1 MINNVEENIYDLAI
15 EQFNKNNKVQ
25 LEIEFEER
33 ETIANGFLFDKLV
46 KFNYQKKNLLYY
58 VEIKYNINNAVIA
71 LLLQRKKNLKHP
83 ILLIT
88 RYVNNIKAEELKK
101 NGIQFLDTA
110 GNAYINYRTIY
121 IFVKGNKPPGIY
133 YKNKKHRAFET
144 AGLKIIFALLCKPDL
159 IKKPYRHIAEKTD
172 VALGTVGLVINDLI
186 GLGFLI
192 KMGNKGRQLLKKKKL
207 FDRWCVEYNEKLRP
221 KLLINKFTGPKDW
234 WIHKKLNPEYTQW
247 GGEVAANKL
256 INHIKPG
263 EIIIY
268 TNYKMY
274 KNLIIENRL
283 RKDTDGEITILEKF
297 WKLGENDEPMDVV
310 NPILIYADLINIEN
324 QRTIETARIIYEKYI
339 DRRIR
344 EN

>member
-1 MINNVEENIYDLAI
+1 MINNIEENIYDLAI
-15 EQFNKNNKVQ
+15 EQFNKNKKAR

-33 ETIANGFLFDKLV
+33 ETTANGFLFDKLV

-71 LLLQRKKNLKHP
+71 LLLQHKKNLKHP

-110 GNAYINYRTIY
+110 GNAYINYGPIY
-121 IFVKGNKPPGIY
+121 IFVKCNKPPEIY
-133 YKNKKHRAFET
+133 YKNKKQRAFEAT
-144 AGLKIIFALLCKPDL
+144 GLKVIFALLCNPDL
-159 IKKPYRHIAEKTD
+159 INKPYRYIAEKTD
-172 VALGTVGLVINDLI
+172 VALGTVGLVVNGLI
-186 GLGFLI
+186 DLGFI
-192 KMGNKGRQLLKKKKL
+192 MKMGKMGKQLLKKKEL
-207 FDRWCVEYNEKLRP
+207 FNRWCIEYNEKLRP
-221 KLLINKFTGPKDW
+221 KILINKFAGPENW
-234 WIHKKLNPEYTQW
+234 WINKELNPEYTQW

-256 INHIKPG
+256 IKHIKPE

-268 TNYKMY
+268 ADYKKY
-274 KNLIIENRL
+274 KNFIIRNRL
-283 RKDTDGEITILEKF
+283 RKDTNGEITILEKF
-297 WKLGENDEPMDVV
+297 WKFENNEFKDIV

-324 QRTIETARIIYEKYI
+324 QRTIETARMIYEKYI

-344 EN
+344 